1 MTFSGYYAVDMSM
14 GTVYDAYMDKAATET
29 GSTDDRTNSSVSIS
43 GVSVGHS
50 SIRHRQA
57 SHVIAWGIGNV
68 TLSDVELAK
77 DGSGREASVSYV
89 SSVSPIVACQ
99 HVIDGVIYLTICCS

>member
-1 MTFSGYYAVDMSM
+1 MIFSGFYAVDMSM

-29 GSTDDRTNSSVSIS
+29 GSTDDRTNSSVSIG

-50 SIRHRQA
+50 SIRHRQV

-89 SSVSPIVACQ
+89 SPIVACQ
-99 HVIDGVIYLTICCS
+99 HVIDGVIYHTICCS

>member
-1 MTFSGYYAVDMSM
+1 M
-14 GTVYDAYMDKAATET
+14 YDAYMDKAATET
-29 GSTDDRTNSSVSIS
+29 GSTDDRTNSSASIS

>member
-1 MTFSGYYAVDMSM
+1 MTFPGCYAVDMSM
-14 GTVYDAYMDKAATET
+14 GTVYDAYMDKAAVGT
-29 GSTDDRTNSSVSIS
+29 GSSDDQTSTSANIS
-43 GVSVGHS
+43 RVGHS

-77 DGSGREASVSYV
+77 DGCGRGASVSH
-89 SSVSPIVACQ
+89 VSPIVHCISMPAR
-99 HVIDGVIYLTICCS
+99 D

>member
-1 MTFSGYYAVDMSM
+1 MTFSGCYAEDMSM
-14 GTVYDAYMDKAATET
+14 GTVYDAYMDKAATGT
-29 GSTDDRTNSSVSIS
+29 GSTDDRTNSSASIR
-43 GVSVGHS
+43 HS
-50 SIRHRQA
+50 SASIRHRQV

-89 SSVSPIVACQ
+89 SPIVHCISMPAR
-99 HVIDGVIYLTICCS
+99 D